1 MAKKDEIE
9 PINDSLSNVVSAV
22 VTSEKKQKLPKAMY
36 QGTLPIAGTELD
48 CAVLDDGTRVLTA
61 TAIFDAF
68 GRSRKG
74 MNERLEINGT
84 KVPPFLAAKNLE
96 PHINQ
101 DVIKRTKLIEYQ
113 DGKAV
118 KTGYAASLLPKM
130 CNVYLSARRAGDLK
144 EASQGKLAIQAEI
157 LLEALASVG
166 IDALVDEATGYQYDR
181 KHDALRLLLAKYI
194 EEGMQKWLHTFPD
207 AFFVELDRLYNN
219 EPTTS
224 QKRPQYYGHFINR
237 YIYKP
242 IENGYVKSK
251 LDELNITEEG
261 KRKGRFH
268 QWLTEDGRSVLI
280 HQIGRVQG
288 LMEMCPNVYSFK
300 NAAEKQKRV
309 SIAPYLFDEMNQI
322 IE

>member
-1 MAKKDEIE
+1 
-9 PINDSLSNVVSAV
+9 
-22 VTSEKKQKLPKAMY
+22 MY

-144 EASQGKLAIQAEI
+144 EASQGMLAIQAEI

-288 LMEMCPNVYSFK
+288 LMEMCPNGESFK
-300 NAAEKQKRV
+300 NAAENQKRV
-309 SIAPYLFDEMNQI
+309 SIAP
-322 IE
+322 